1 MTTVYTCTS
10 ADIGPMIFRTQ
21 TPNSPL
27 QIDQSTPELA
37 PRQPQPP
44 SFDSL
49 ASAQPPQPPLTL
61 SRFYFER
68 LFDTRK
74 ENLSPRTI
82 DSDKL
87 ALRNWDRRTNNIDLH
102 SLAWHTQ
109 EQTVA
114 SLRSLRA
121 ELQRLVA
128 SMRSDS
134 ICSTSINTTLR
145 TIRTILRIASD
156 PIDHALIGRVPD
168 LGKQFT
174 GTASAWQLRET
185 RATQRKSISAVEME
199 SLFHATEAT
208 DDPHLWKC
216 ILAILWTYGAR
227 TEDTFFKLD
236 WSLVNLAERLMQFTA
251 NKTSKL
257 QGVPLTPLMV
267 AVLASLCPRESG
279 PIFGNISRG
288 SWCQSDGWK
297 PGYYT
302 VWSRDILPAGG
313 FIVKR
318 GPKTHK
324 EQCAAATDARPNLLF
339 HHFRKTMVTELNVYS
354 GQAGNWVAAHYM
366 SGVSEKYYDMPSE
379 RIAKAVA
386 DREHDRMPQCF
397 KDYFQPA

>member
-10 ADIGPMIFRTQ
+10 TDIGPMIFHTQ
-21 TPNSPL
+21 TPRSPL
-27 QIDQSTPELA
+27 QIEESA
-37 PRQPQPP
+37 PAPASRQPPPP
-44 SFDSL
+44 SFDS
-49 ASAQPPQPPLTL
+49 SAALSSPPTLTL
-61 SRFYFER
+61 SKFYFER

-74 ENLSPRTI
+74 ENLSRRTI

-102 SLAWHTQ
+102 SLAWQTQ

-114 SLRSLRA
+114 SLRILRA

-128 SMRSDS
+128 SMRADS

-145 TIRTILRIASD
+145 TLRTIFRIASD

-174 GTASAWQLRET
+174 GTASAWQLKET
-185 RATQRKSISAVEME
+185 RATQRKSISAAEME
-199 SLFHATEAT
+199 SLFQATEFT

-236 WSLVNLAERLMQFTA
+236 WSLVNLPERLMQFTA

-267 AVLASLCPRESG
+267 AVLTSLCPRESG
-279 PIFGNISRG
+279 PIFGTIQRG

-386 DREHDRMPQCF
+386 DRERDRMPQCF
-397 KDYFQPA
+397 KDYFRPA